1 MGSTLHLRLV
11 LACLGWM
18 YVSSSFALT
27 DLAQAPIN
35 FLLAT
40 PVKPNIYFILD
51 DSGSMQWSFLGDEVV
66 SKQYQNAVGYRTS
79 ACNKIY
85 YNPQIKYPVPVD
97 ANGSEYPQ
105 QSFFSA
111 SYDGY
116 IQGAITI
123 DLSAAFMPWRS
134 EHTTPSVPT
143 SQDSLSYRSDCSTLV
158 GGCKPAESGLP
169 NRPEPAHY
177 FVYTGNNLAQLG
189 DGSPDDHCRDTQYDS
204 GASGRSNWR
213 KVVVSTNSGENG
225 TDETT
230 NFANWFSYHRTRL
243 LTMKTA
249 IGRAF
254 SQIDGNYRVGYSTI
268 SESGVSDSSINFL
281 RIDDF
286 TGEHRK
292 NFYKKIYAAKP
303 TGGTPL
309 RAALAKAGRLYAG
322 KLLTGGDDPLQYA
335 CQQNTTILSTD
346 GYWTSQDESGSYAAK
361 QLDGVTDVGNVDAVL
376 PRPMYDGGAGARA
389 ARMATLTVEPRHTE
403 PDPWYSV
410 LISLKLDGVDL
421 MNSYANILHQPG
433 ADLIT
438 EATQLAHWISLQIT
452 RQGFH
457 AFAQSN
463 KVFILAPAAAGAISS
478 TPVIESAGS
487 FPYTVSPFTEVTG
500 AGRSTNT
507 LADVAAWYFEND
519 LRTPTLGN
527 CGSRNQL
534 CDNNVPRPPGLR
546 GGSHQHMVT
555 HTLGLGASGTLD
567 YREDYELA
575 TEGDFRAIVNGNKDW
590 PDPIYAPGAER
601 IDDLWHAAVNGGGR
615 YFSARSPES
624 LAQALSASLSAI
636 RAATGAAAA
645 SATSSQEPAEGDN
658 LLFSSRYRSLYW
670 DGELEARRI
679 NLSDGGLSN
688 QIEWSASAQLNQR
701 VAAASDDRVIYVPAA
716 NSPNGL
722 KAFQWELLNTDE
734 RVFFGGCGA
743 AALNRLSQ
751 CAQMNEAEQAMA
763 LGANLV
769 NYLRGQFQYE
779 ARPENLHHLF
789 RRRDQ
794 PLGAPINAQPV
805 FVGPPAF
812 RYADLNYGEYRD
824 RIAAD
829 RPGTVYLA
837 ANDGMLHAFDATS
850 GRERWAFIPSG
861 VLPELWRLAD
871 NAFGKNF
878 RYVLDGSPVVGDIC
892 LLAPSANCQPN
903 DWRTILVGGM
913 GAAGREYYALDI
925 TQADKPKLLWRI
937 NADTDAQLGYA
948 IAKPI
953 ITKRRDGTWVVLI
966 ASGYNN
972 VSPGDGRGVLFVLNA
987 ATGEVLKKI
996 DTGAGTNKQPAGLA
1010 QLNAWV
1016 DSLLDN
1022 TAQRIY
1028 GGDLLGNV
1036 WRFDINAPA
1045 APAKEVVLLAS
1056 LVRGD
1061 TPQPITTRPE
1071 LALIR
1076 VGNQQLPVVT
1086 IATGRYLGSSDVSD
1100 KSVQSI
1106 YTFRDNLTSDGLGNL
1121 RANPSM
1127 VQKRLLALG
1136 DAQQRSVS
1144 DDSVDWLIN
1153 EGWYVDLDTQTN
1165 SGERVV
1171 LDPEQQ
1177 LGVLSIVSNVPDSN
1191 ACRPK
1196 AESWSYAFNY
1206 TNGNYLPIGDSKA
1219 VARRVSNSSMI
1230 AGTRLLRVGSQLV
1243 NVLTD
1248 DGGKVSTVAQPVD
1261 AGSAPGARRVAW
1273 RELD

>member
-1 MGSTLHLRLV
+1 
-11 LACLGWM
+11 
-18 YVSSSFALT
+18 
-27 DLAQAPIN
+27 
-35 FLLAT
+35 
-40 PVKPNIYFILD
+40 
-51 DSGSMQWSFLGDEVV
+51 
-66 SKQYQNAVGYRTS
+66 
-79 ACNKIY
+79 
-85 YNPQIKYPVPVD
+85 
-97 ANGSEYPQ
+97 
-105 QSFFSA
+105 
-111 SYDGY
+111 
-116 IQGAITI
+116 
-123 DLSAAFMPWRS
+123 
-134 EHTTPSVPT
+134 
-143 SQDSLSYRSDCSTLV
+143 
-158 GGCKPAESGLP
+158 
-169 NRPEPAHY
+169 
-177 FVYTGNNLAQLG
+177 
-189 DGSPDDHCRDTQYDS
+189 
-204 GASGRSNWR
+204 
-213 KVVVSTNSGENG
+213 
-225 TDETT
+225 
-230 NFANWFSYHRTRL
+230 
-243 LTMKTA
+243 
-249 IGRAF
+249 
-254 SQIDGNYRVGYSTI
+254 
-268 SESGVSDSSINFL
+268 
-281 RIDDF
+281 
-286 TGEHRK
+286 
-292 NFYKKIYAAKP
+292 
-303 TGGTPL
+303 
-309 RAALAKAGRLYAG
+309 
-322 KLLTGGDDPLQYA
+322 LTGPDDPLQYA

-361 QLDGVTDVGNVDAVL
+361 QLDGVTDVGNVDVAL
-376 PRPMYDGGAGARA
+376 PRPMYDGGAGART

-421 MNSYANILHQPG
+421 MNSFANILHQPG
-433 ADLIT
+433 ADLTT

-457 AFAQSN
+457 AFAQAN
-463 KVFILAPAAAGAISS
+463 QVFILAPAAAGAISS

-500 AGRSTNT
+500 AGRSSNT

-519 LRTPTLGN
+519 LRTPALGN
-527 CGSRNQL
+527 CGTRNQL
-534 CDNNVPRPPGLR
+534 CDNNVPRPPGVR

-555 HTLGLGASGTLD
+555 HTLGLGANGTLH

-575 TEGDFRAIVNGNKDW
+575 TEGDFRAIVSGTKDW

-636 RAATGAAAA
+636 RAATAAAAA

-679 NLSDGGLSN
+679 NLSDGSLSN
-688 QIEWSASAQLNQR
+688 RIEWSASTQLTQR
-701 VAAASDDRVIYVPAA
+701 VAAASDDRVIYIPAKT
-716 NSPNGL
+716 SLNGL
-722 KAFQWELLNTDE
+722 KAFQWERLNADE
-734 RVFFGGCGA
+734 RVLFAGCTA
-743 AALNRLSQ
+743 PATSRLDQ
-751 CAQMNEAEQAMA
+751 CAQLNEAEQAMA
-763 LGANLV
+763 AGANLV

-779 ARPENLHHLF
+779 ARPENPHHLF

-794 PLGAPINAQPV
+794 VMGAPINAQPV

-824 RIAAD
+824 RVAAD
-829 RPGTVYLA
+829 RPATLYLA

-850 GRERWAFIPSG
+850 GKERWAFIPSG
-861 VLPELWRLAD
+861 ALAELWRLAD

-892 LLAPSANCQPN
+892 GLAPSANCQPN
-903 DWRTILVGGM
+903 DWRTILVAGM

-925 TQADKPKLLWRI
+925 TEADQPKLLWRI
-937 NADTDAQLGYA
+937 NADTDSQLGYA
-948 IAKPI
+948 VAKPI

-987 ATGEVLKKI
+987 ATGEVLNKMN
-996 DTGAGTNKQPAGLA
+996 TGVGTDQQPAGLA

-1022 TAQRIY
+1022 TAERVY
-1028 GGDLLGNV
+1028 GGDLLGHV
-1036 WRFDINAPA
+1036 WRFDMNAPA
-1045 APAKEVVLLAS
+1045 APAKDVVLLAS
-1056 LVRGD
+1056 LVRGS

-1076 VGNQQLPVVT
+1076 VGHQQLPVVT
-1086 IATGRYLGSSDVSD
+1086 VATGRYLGRSDVSD

-1106 YTFRDNLTSDGLGNL
+1106 YTFRDHLTSDGLGDL
-1121 RANPSM
+1121 RASRSM
-1127 VQKRLLALG
+1127 IQKQLRAS
-1136 DAQQRSVS
+1136 DDTQQRSIS
-1144 DDSVDWLIN
+1144 DESVDWLVN
-1153 EGWYVDLDTQTN
+1153 EGWYVDLDTQTD

-1177 LGVLSIVSNVPDSN
+1177 LGVLSIVSNVPDGN

-1196 AESWSYAFNY
+1196 AESWAYAFNY
-1206 TNGNYLPIGDSKA
+1206 TNGNYIPIGDSKA
-1219 VARRVSNSSMI
+1219 VGRRVSHSSMI

-1243 NVLTD
+1243 SVLTD
-1248 DGGKVSTVAQPVD
+1248 DSGKVSTVAQPVD
-1261 AGSAPGARRVAW
+1261 AGGVPGARRVAW